1 MLQPLQPPPGY
12 FFYGIPGNGK
22 QQNEEPCSECED
34 GEVHQHVP
42 GTIRVKRFSFWKI
55 LKRYYFIA
63 FIIIAGLGL
72 HQEMSNNFTY
82 LYYTSKW
89 HLDHPSL
96 PEFFMAHVRNMG
108 HMKDTIPELN
118 ADMSLKDFMTQ
129 HVTNYWPGVFR
140 GLG

>member
-12 FFYGIPGNGK
+12 FFYGVPGNGK
-22 QQNEEPCSECED
+22 QQDEPCSECED
-34 GEVHQHVP
+34 GELHQHIP
-42 GTIRVKRFSFWKI
+42 GTIRVKRFNFWRI
-55 LKRYYFIA
+55 LKRYYLLA

-72 HQEMSNNFTY
+72 HQELRNNFTY
-82 LYYTSKW
+82 LYYTSKF

-118 ADMSLKDFMTQ
+118 ADMSLKDFMT
-129 HVTNYWPGVFR
+129 
-140 GLG
+140 